1 MDSESSDDELFK
13 PVVTVKGVPTKLQLT
28 NEVKEVSK
36 QPEPKPIIPSIDTS
50 DDEIFKPMK
59 ANIKKLSEPASQTV
73 ARTAQP
79 ELADATT
86 KTAGGVKSNVKI
98 NTTLP
103 LESDSDDGLF
113 NSSSQ
118 LPVVLPRKTLAA
130 SSLLADSDSDDG
142 KNCMTNSSI

>member
-13 PVVTVKGVPTKLQLT
+13 PVVAVKGVPTKLQLT

-59 ANIKKLSEPASQTV
+59 TNVKKLSEQSQIV

-113 NSSSQ
+113 NSSSH